1 MLIDDV
7 QQAMFSAM
15 KARQARETAALRL
28 ALSALK
34 SAAIDARGELSD
46 EQAVAVL
53 QREARKRREA
63 EQVYRDAGRAEQADQ
78 EAYEHSVLE
87 RFLPAAL
94 GPAELSRLVDEA
106 VAVLQRESRKRRE
119 AEQVYRD
126 AGRAE
131 RAEQEAYER
140 SVLERFLPAGLDPAE
155 LARLV
160 DEAVAASGASGPKEL
175 GKVMGRLMPQVKGRA
190 DGNEVRRLVLERLG
204 G

>member
-7 QQAMFSAM
+7 QQAMYSAM
-15 KARQARETAALRL
+15 KAHETRETAALRL

-34 SAAIDARGELSD
+34 SAAIDARHDLSD
-46 EQAVAVL
+46 DEAVAVL

-63 EQVYRDAGRAEQADQ
+63 EQVYRDAGRPDRAD
-78 EAYEHSVLE
+78 
-87 RFLPAAL
+87 
-94 GPAELSRLVDEA
+94 
-106 VAVLQRESRKRRE
+106 
-119 AEQVYRD
+119 
-126 AGRAE
+126 
-131 RAEQEAYER
+131 QEAYER

-160 DEAVAASGASGPKEL
+160 DEAVAASGASGPREL

>member
-7 QQAMFSAM
+7 QQAMFAAM
-15 KARQARETAALRL
+15 KAREARETAALRL

-34 SAAIDARGELSD
+34 SAAIDARHDLSD
-46 EQAVAVL
+46 
-53 QREARKRREA
+53 
-63 EQVYRDAGRAEQADQ
+63 
-78 EAYEHSVLE
+78 
-87 RFLPAAL
+87 
-94 GPAELSRLVDEA
+94 DEA

-140 SVLERFLPAGLDPAE
+140 SVLERFLPAGLDPAD

-160 DEAVAASGASGPKEL
+160 DQAVAASGASGPKEL

>member
-7 QQAMFSAM
+7 QQAMFRAM
-15 KARQARETAALRL
+15 KARQAAETAALRL

-63 EQVYRDAGRAEQADQ
+63 EEVYRDAGRPERADQ
-78 EAYEHSVLE
+78 EAYERTVLE

-94 GPAELSRLVDEA
+94 E
-106 VAVLQRESRKRRE
+106 
-119 AEQVYRD
+119 
-126 AGRAE
+126 
-131 RAEQEAYER
+131 
-140 SVLERFLPAGLDPAE
+140 PAE

-160 DEAVAASGASGPKEL
+160 DEAVASSGASGP
-175 GKVMGRLMPQVKGRA
+175 R
-190 DGNEVRRLVLERLG
+190 
-204 G
+204 

>member
-15 KARQARETAALRL
+15 KAREARETAALRL

-34 SAAIDARGELSD
+34 SAAIDARHDLSD
-46 EQAVAVL
+46 
-53 QREARKRREA
+53 
-63 EQVYRDAGRAEQADQ
+63 
-78 EAYEHSVLE
+78 
-87 RFLPAAL
+87 
-94 GPAELSRLVDEA
+94 DEA

-119 AEQVYRD
+119 
-126 AGRAE
+126 
-131 RAEQEAYER
+131 AEQEAYER

>member
-7 QQAMFSAM
+7 QQAMFQAM
-15 KARQARETAALRL
+15 KARRSDEVAALRL

-34 SAAIDARGELSD
+34 SAAIDARKDLSHD
-46 EQAVAVL
+46 EAVAVL

-63 EQVYRDAGRAEQADQ
+63 EQAYRDAGRPERADR
-78 EAYEHSVLE
+78 EAFERSVLD

-94 GPAELSRLVDEA
+94 A
-106 VAVLQRESRKRRE
+106 
-119 AEQVYRD
+119 
-126 AGRAE
+126 
-131 RAEQEAYER
+131 
-140 SVLERFLPAGLDPAE
+140 PAE

-160 DEAVAASGASGPKEL
+160 DEAVAATGATGPKQL

-190 DGNEVRRLVLERLG
+190 DGNEVRRLVQERLG

>member
-7 QQAMFSAM
+7 QQAMFQAM
-15 KARQARETAALRL
+15 KARRSDEVAALRL

-34 SAAIDARGELSD
+34 SAAIDARRDLTDD
-46 EQAVAVL
+46 EAVAVL

-63 EQVYRDAGRAEQADQ
+63 EQAYRDAGRPERADR
-78 EAYEHSVLE
+78 EAFERLVLD
-87 RFLPAAL
+87 RFLP
-94 GPAELSRLVDEA
+94 SM
-106 VAVLQRESRKRRE
+106 
-119 AEQVYRD
+119 
-126 AGRAE
+126 
-131 RAEQEAYER
+131 
-140 SVLERFLPAGLDPAE
+140 LPPAE

-160 DEAVAASGASGPKEL
+160 DKAVAATGATGPKEL

>member
-15 KARQARETAALRL
+15 KAREARETAALRL

-34 SAAIDARGELSD
+34 SAAIDARHDLSD
-46 EQAVAVL
+46 DEAVAVL

-63 EQVYRDAGRAEQADQ
+63 EQVYRDADR
-78 EAYEHSVLE
+78 
-87 RFLPAAL
+87 P
-94 GPAELSRLVDEA
+94 
-106 VAVLQRESRKRRE
+106 
-119 AEQVYRD
+119 
-126 AGRAE
+126 E

-140 SVLERFLPAGLDPAE
+140 SVLERFLPAGLHPAE

-160 DEAVAASGASGPKEL
+160 DAAVAASGASGPKEL

>member
-7 QQAMFSAM
+7 QQAMFQAM
-15 KARQARETAALRL
+15 KARRGEETAALRL

-34 SAAIDARGELSD
+34 SAAIDARKELSD
-46 EQAVAVL
+46 EEAVAVL

-63 EQVYRDAGRAEQADQ
+63 EQVYRQAGRTD
-78 EAYEHSVLE
+78 
-87 RFLPAAL
+87 
-94 GPAELSRLVDEA
+94 
-106 VAVLQRESRKRRE
+106 
-119 AEQVYRD
+119 
-126 AGRAE
+126 

-140 SVLERFLPAGLDPAE
+140 EVIDRFLPASLEPAE

-190 DGNEVRRLVLERLG
+190 DGNEVRRLVLDRLG